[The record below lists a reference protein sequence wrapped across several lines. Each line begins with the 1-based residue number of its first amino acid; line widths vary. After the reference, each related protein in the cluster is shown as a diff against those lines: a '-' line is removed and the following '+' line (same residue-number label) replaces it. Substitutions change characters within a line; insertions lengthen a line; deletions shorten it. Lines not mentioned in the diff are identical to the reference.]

1 MFLRISRCFF
11 GCLPW
16 IIALPLA
23 GLSPAESAKI
33 PADACGLLTRSEI
46 KAVQGA
52 RITDAKRSSREG
64 SLSTSQCFYTAEPFA
79 KSVSLELT
87 QPGGGL
93 GEGPRDQWQRIFHR
107 AAAEE
112 AEKGEGEKGE
122 KASKPLP
129 VSGVGEEA
137 FWIQTG
143 PIGALYV
150 LKNNAYIR
158 LSVGGGDAAKVK
170 IEKSSA
176 LARKAL
182 KRLP

>member
-1 MFLRISRCFF
+1 MITS
-11 GCLPW
+11 PV
-16 IIALPLA
+16 A
-23 GLSPAESAKI
+23 GLLPADSAKV

-46 KAVQGA
+46 KAVQRV
-52 RITDAKRSSREG
+52 RITDGKPSSRTEG

-87 QPGGGL
+87 QPGGGP

-107 AAAEE
+107 TVAEE
-112 AEKGEGEKGE
+112 AENGKNPGEKGE
-122 KASKPLP
+122 KTSKPLP

-150 LKNNAYIR
+150 LKTDAYIR
-158 LSVGGGDAAKVK
+158 VSVGGGDAAKVK
-170 IEKSSA
+170 IDKSRA